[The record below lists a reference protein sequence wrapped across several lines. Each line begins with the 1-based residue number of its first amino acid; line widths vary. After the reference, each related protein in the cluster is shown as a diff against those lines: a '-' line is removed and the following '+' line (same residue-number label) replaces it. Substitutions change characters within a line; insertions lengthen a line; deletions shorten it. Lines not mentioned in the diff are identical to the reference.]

1 MSDTEIKY
9 IKEALERIDQ
19 NLETFK
25 KEIRPRLSR
34 LETAMLIFAAFAFG
48 VVVSDFESLLKIFL

>member
-9 IKEALERIDQ
+9 IKEALERIDH

-25 KEIRPRLSR
+25 KEIRPRLNR
-34 LETAMLIFAAFAFG
+34 LEIAFLIFIAFMFG
-48 VVVSDFESLLKIFL
+48 VIVSDFEALFKILL